1 MFLDY
6 LLQVSLLEQRLDQM
20 VSGGPFQPQIL
31 CGSVGEFCLR
41 NKIEKQHVKPFSQ
54 PWWESAC
61 FSGPPFLLYW
71 SFLPV
76 YVACLSCVMDF
87 NREKGVVTPQQPLLP
102 SWTLDLRDHVQ
113 HTVTPLAPVLFG
125 LSLLPSYPHF
135 LSGALF
141 GWYFLLVCV
150 FTDWNKD
157 RLWCSCL
164 CWADSLK
171 WP

>member
-54 PWWESAC
+54 PWC
-61 FSGPPFLLYW
+61 FSGPTFLLYW

-102 SWTLDLRDHVQ
+102 SWTLDILRDHVQ
-113 HTVTPLAPVLFG
+113 HTHRDSSGTSAFWP
-125 LSLLPSYPHF
+125 LLPSYPHF